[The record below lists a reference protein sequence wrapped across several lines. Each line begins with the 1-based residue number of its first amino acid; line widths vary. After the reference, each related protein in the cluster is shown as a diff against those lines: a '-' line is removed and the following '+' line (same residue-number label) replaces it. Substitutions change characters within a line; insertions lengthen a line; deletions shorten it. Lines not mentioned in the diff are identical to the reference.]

1 MEEGHQKG
9 EEYQNEEQKADEE
22 YQRAQAAQM
31 EEKKRQ
37 ESEKENAEKQE
48 ESDTDIKETEAVQ
61 AKVENPLDQI
71 KKIKSMGILGLV
83 LKDGTVVSDKTIER
97 KDLPSERN
105 LQKGSLLVDEISADP
120 VSEAIFFNYLQ

>member
-1 MEEGHQKG
+1 MKNRKQMRSIKGHRLLRWK
-9 EEYQNEEQKADEE
+9 
-22 YQRAQAAQM
+22 
-31 EEKKRQ
+31 KKRQ

-97 KDLPSERN
+97 KNLPSERN
-105 LQKGSLLVDEISADP
+105 LQKVHFLSMKFLRIQFQKPFFELSSETFP
-120 VSEAIFFNYLQ
+120 VCS

>member
-1 MEEGHQKG
+1 M
-9 EEYQNEEQKADEE
+9 
-22 YQRAQAAQM
+22 
-31 EEKKRQ
+31 
-37 ESEKENAEKQE
+37 
-48 ESDTDIKETEAVQ
+48 
-61 AKVENPLDQI
+61 ENPLDQI

-120 VSEAIFFNYLQ
+120 VSEAIFLNYLQKHFQCAVDEGGKHQKGSKEHSLSYELEYIICLLYTSPSPRDHG

>member
-1 MEEGHQKG
+1 MKNRKQMRSIKGH
-9 EEYQNEEQKADEE
+9 
-22 YQRAQAAQM
+22 RLLRW
-31 EEKKRQ
+31 KKKTTGIR
-37 ESEKENAEKQE
+37 KENAEKQE

-105 LQKGSLLVDEISADP
+105 LQKVHFLSMKFLRIQFQKP
-120 VSEAIFFNYLQ
+120 FF